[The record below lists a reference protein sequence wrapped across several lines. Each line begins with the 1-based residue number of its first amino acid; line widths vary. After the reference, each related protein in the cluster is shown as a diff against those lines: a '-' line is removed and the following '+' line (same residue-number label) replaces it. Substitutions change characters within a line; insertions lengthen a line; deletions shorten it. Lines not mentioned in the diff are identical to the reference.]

1 MSRLIQDTIRRAL
14 ADELLF
20 GKLAS
25 GGKVTVDIDESG
37 KITLKFSEEKVPE
50 PAPET

>member
-25 GGKVTVDIDESG
+25 GGRVTIDIGSDDKVKLDI
-37 KITLKFSEEKVPE
+37 SEEKE
-50 PAPET
+50 PQPAES

>member
-1 MSRLIQDTIRRAL
+1 MARVIQEYLKKPL

-25 GGKVTVDIDESG
+25 GGSVEAGLVDGKVS
-37 KITLKFSEEKVPE
+37 FSFGT
-50 PAPET
+50 PAA